1 MATEK
6 LSVPEEQVGAKTA
19 EDVQLVAATTPAAQ
33 TPVEAAPQPET
44 SAAGNTPAEETAPA
58 PARADEADGPAP
70 VTPAEEV
77 APEAAAEAPAEIP
90 AEESAETPAETSAE
104 APAEIS
110 AGVPENSAEEATEIS
125 DKNPDE
131 TAADAQAGQNDA
143 AAEDEAAQEAM
154 LNELGEMSRDQ
165 MLAWFEQLLAERSV
179 ATLRQEA
186 EALKIAFYKRHR
198 ADIEAQRRDFV
209 AAGGTEETF
218 VPATDDAENRLKELL
233 RDYRHRRDEYI
244 ASMEEVKMA
253 NYQVKLR
260 IIEELKELT
269 GSDETLN
276 HTFNRFRELQQHW
289 KETGAVPQQYVKDL
303 WKTYNLHVENF
314 YDFIKINKEL
324 RDLDLKKNYEQKI
337 ALCEAAEA
345 LTTEP
350 SVVEAF
356 HKLQKLHDEW
366 RETGPVAAEYKEALW
381 ERFREASSRI
391 NKLHQAYFEGIKAEQ
406 MRNLELKSDLCAQ
419 AEALME
425 RPMESRKEWDKASDR
440 LLEIQ
445 QVWKSIGFAPKK
457 DNTRIYE
464 RFRAACDKF
473 FEAKRTFYAGV
484 KDEMEQNLK
493 AKVALCEAAEALS
506 ESDEWKAATDKLI
519 ELQAEWKKVGA
530 VARRHSDQIW
540 KRFRAAC
547 DKFFERK
554 SQHFAE
560 VDDQYGDNLA
570 RKIALLDEMEAADI
584 TEGGFDA
591 IKEFQRRWSEIG
603 FVPIKQKEAIQK
615 RYKAAV
621 DALFTRL
628 HGSEHSRSINR
639 FREKVSTMKESG
651 DRRLRSE
658 RERLYNKVGQ
668 IKQEIQLLE
677 NNIGFFAN
685 SKNAEALVAGVREK
699 IERARRDLAA
709 TVEKIKLIDNEAQNN
724 E

>member
-19 EDVQLVAATTPAAQ
+19 EDVQLVAATTPAAR
-33 TPVEAAPQPET
+33 TPVQAAPQPEMSAEADN
-44 SAAGNTPAEETAPA
+44 SAAEANPAPAGAGETAPVTEREETDSETPAEEPA
-58 PARADEADGPAP
+58 GDSAAISDEDSAKGSTE
-70 VTPAEEV
+70 TPDEV
-77 APEAAAEAPAEIP
+77 SAEIP
-90 AEESAETPAETSAE
+90 AEESTDISAENPAEGA
-104 APAEIS
+104 A
-110 AGVPENSAEEATEIS
+110 ENSAEVHAEQTGAT
-125 DKNPDE
+125 
-131 TAADAQAGQNDA
+131 
-143 AAEDEAAQEAM
+143 AEEEAAREAM
-154 LNELGEMSRDQ
+154 LDELGEMTRDQ
-165 MLAWFEQLLAERSV
+165 MLAWFGQLLATRAV
-179 ATLRQEA
+179 ASLRQEA

-198 ADIEAQRRDFV
+198 ADIEAQRRDFI
-209 AAGGTEETF
+209 AAGGSEEAF

-233 RDYRHRRDEYI
+233 RDYRRRRDEYI

-253 NYQVKLR
+253 NYRVKLR

-289 KETGAVPQQYVKDL
+289 KETGPVPQQYVKDL

-324 RDLDLKKNYEQKI
+324 RDLDLKKNYEQKV

-381 ERFREASSRI
+381 KRFSEATSRI

-406 MRNLELKSDLCAQ
+406 QRNLELKSDLCAQ
-419 AEALME
+419 AEALLE
-425 RPMESRKEWDKASDR
+425 RPLESRKEWNKANDR

-457 DNTRIYE
+457 DNTHIYE

-473 FEAKRTFYAGV
+473 FEAKRAFYAGV
-484 KDEMEQNLK
+484 KDEMEQNLE
-493 AKVALCEAAEALS
+493 AKVALCQAAEALS
-506 ESDEWKAATDKLI
+506 ESEEWKEATDKLI
-519 ELQAEWKKVGA
+519 ELQAEWKKIGA
-530 VARRHSDQIW
+530 VARRHSDQVW

-554 SQHFAE
+554 SQHFAR

-570 RKIALLDEMEAADI
+570 RKTALLDEMEAADI
-584 TEGGFDA
+584 TDGGFDA

-615 RYKAAV
+615 RYKAVV
-621 DALFTRL
+621 DAMFARL
-628 HGSEHSRSINR
+628 RGSEHSRSINR
-639 FREKVSTMKESG
+639 FREKVSSMKESG

-709 TVEKIKLIDNEAQNN
+709 TIEKIKLIDSEAQNN